1 MSIDFNLA
9 IPGQARN
16 DGLLFVTLNLFQG
29 RRRFENQ
36 VSGRKIGII
45 YFNLAM
51 LKPVQHDSLFCVT
64 LNLIQGLTRKHKTAF
79 QR

>member
-1 MSIDFNLA
+1 MRYNVCYNIFITLS
-9 IPGQARN
+9 
-16 DGLLFVTLNLFQG
+16 VTLNLIQG
-29 RRRFENQ
+29 RRRLENQ